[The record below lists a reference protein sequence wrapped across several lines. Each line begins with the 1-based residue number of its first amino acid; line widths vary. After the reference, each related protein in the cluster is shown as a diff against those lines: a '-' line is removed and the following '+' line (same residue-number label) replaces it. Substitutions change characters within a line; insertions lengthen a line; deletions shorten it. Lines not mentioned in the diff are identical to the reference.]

1 MRPGTWDKRLLAV
14 ENALRER
21 TRPYPDFGHLSWL
34 LQLSA
39 PSSFHER
46 VKQVIEGVNE
56 RQRLEAERNSAHR
69 EHDAPEAAQTHL
81 PLGVPDWL
89 ASKS

>member
-1 MRPGTWDKRLLAV
+1 LDKRLRAV

-21 TRPYPDFGHLSWL
+21 TRPYPDVEHLSGL

-39 PSSFHER
+39 PTSFRER

-56 RQRLEAERNSAHR
+56 RQRLEAERNSAALR
-69 EHDAPEAAQTHL
+69 PVALDAAQPAL